1 MCQES
6 LRLRRWTGEPW
17 AIGQCIRMERR
28 CGKKMINHSTKT
40 ERTKIWPLRWIGNF
54 LGGYAGNHLVKA
66 IDLDEELDSNL
77 GLRYKYHAKMWVI
90 LNKPYEWWGTYYTID
105 MDAWKKDLDQMKI
118 DMSDE
123 GWDDYDENG
132 KAYWEDKK

>member
-1 MCQES
+1 MA
-6 LRLRRWTGEPW
+6 RK
-17 AIGQCIRMERR
+17 
-28 CGKKMINHSTKT
+28 CGYLKMLNHSRKIQ
-40 ERTKIWPLRWIGNF
+40 RTKIWPLRWIGNF

-77 GLRYKYHAKMWVI
+77 GFRYKYHAKMWVV

-105 MDAWKKDLDQMKI
+105 IDKWKNEIDQMRI

-123 GWDDYDENG
+123 GWDDYDAFG
-132 KAYWEDKK
+132 KAYWEKEEE